1 MVPSKRA
8 SFEVYFSESDGLR
21 QVSNPVRMKILE
33 MLQGEVDG
41 LELKD
46 MFLLFEESGQRKS
59 KSTLWEHLKILI
71 GHKLVIEKPHP
82 EDKRRKLFLL
92 DSKFVGTTEMP
103 IAEMSN
109 QLSLVIRKSI
119 GDPLNFANG
128 LFCAIRFGLESFT
141 NFNLDPILKEIGKTI
156 GKEIA
161 KTLQDDNLDVLLTD
175 LSKFWDIHKLGHL
188 EVVSKTPIT
197 LVVTGCYECGS
208 MPNVGKC
215 LCAQDEG
222 ILEAIFEAKFNKSCK
237 VEEIECHGTG
247 HPHCKF
253 NVTFPLL

>member
-1 MVPSKRA
+1 MAPSKQA
-8 SFEVYFSESDGLR
+8 SFEVYFSEDGLR

-33 MLQGEVDG
+33 MLQDNEE

-46 MFLLFEESGQRKS
+46 IFLLFKQSGQRKS

-71 GHKLVIEKPHP
+71 DQKLVIVKPHP

-92 DSKFVGTTEMP
+92 DSKFVGTTEMS
-103 IAEMSN
+103 IAELSS
-109 QLSLVIRKSI
+109 QLSKVIQKSI
-119 GDPLNFANG
+119 GDPLDFAKG
-128 LFCAIRFGLESFT
+128 LFCTIRFGIESFT

-161 KTLQDDNLDVLLTD
+161 STFLGENLDDLLKD
-175 LSKFWDIHKLGHL
+175 LSNFWEIHKLGHL
-188 EVVSKTPIT
+188 EVVSKTPIQ
-197 LVVTGCYECGS
+197 LVVTDCYECGM

-222 ILEAIFEAKFNKSCK
+222 IIEAIFESKFKKYCE
-237 VEEIECHGTG
+237 VEESECHGTG